1 MEDKEEFPAWH
12 PAALGETEDLPGV
25 TASSALSQQTG
36 TPYTGRAKLA
46 TDAGAEVDT
55 ASTKSSDR
63 DDSRGRARRSRAQRG
78 YKKGFR
84 KPSAQA
90 LAKSP
95 FAPALGGGVQA
106 EEGRESHRR
115 QKPAKNLMF
124 SEGSRLAEV
133 GASDEFEA
141 ALIQGLGTRP
151 ESGRGG
157 RRASKEPE
165 SEFSRAKNIVLNQL
179 AASAKSRAQLEK
191 KLAEK
196 EISEETAAD
205 VLDRFEA
212 AKLVNDEEY
221 AQMYVRQRAEF
232 KKLSKSAIRRE
243 LAQKGVTGELAET
256 ALEQRSDEDERSD
269 AHELVRKKLRLSM
282 DFSDRKER
290 DKIMRRLVGMLGR
303 KGFPPSM
310 AFSVV
315 KEEIDRFIAENDL
328 ESAESEDDYF

>member
-12 PAALGETEDLPGV
+12 PAALGETEDFPGV
-25 TASSALSQQTG
+25 TVSSALSQQTG
-36 TPYTGRAKLA
+36 TPYTGRAKPA
-46 TDAGAEVDT
+46 ADAGAEADT
-55 ASTKSSDR
+55 SSTKASDR
-63 DDSRGRARRSRAQRG
+63 ADSRGRARRSRAQRG

-95 FAPALGGGVQA
+95 FAPALGGVQA

-115 QKPAKNLMF
+115 QKPAKDLMF
-124 SEGSRLAEV
+124 SEGSRLAET

-157 RRASKEPE
+157 RRAPKEPE

-205 VLDRFEA
+205 ILDRFEA
-212 AKLVNDEEY
+212 AKLVNDEEF
-221 AQMYVRQRAEF
+221 AQMYVRQRADF

-282 DFSDRKER
+282 NFSDRKER
-290 DKIMRRLVGMLGR
+290 DKIMRRLVGTLGR

-315 KEEIDRFIAENDL
+315 KEEIDRFIEENNL
-328 ESAESEDDYF
+328 ESSEQGFDYF